1 MLHSFAILTLGCKVN
16 QYESQQIRQL
26 LETFGLTQ
34 IDDAQGPQLVI
45 INTCCVTHTAS
56 AKSRH
61 LINQAQKRGPAAVVI
76 CGCLPTVE
84 TDELKA
90 LGENVHVVKNRCDLA
105 ATLSRLVH
113 TESTVGTGPRAC
125 PLEGQ
130 PQGVAPTDPLSAVTS
145 PPYLHPTDT
154 LIRPESDAKVKCE
167 RDLCRSEEGTPNAPN
182 RVWEPELPPLTSFQ
196 NQTRA
201 FLKIQDGCDAFCSYC
216 IIPTARPHVRFKKPD
231 EVLAEAA
238 ALVAAGHQEIVLT
251 GVHIGSYGQTTAR
264 RHRWPT
270 AENPHLPALLNQ
282 VAQVPG
288 LSRIRL
294 SSLDPADVT
303 PALLDVFCAH
313 SNLMPHLHLSLQSG
327 SDAVLRRMARPYT
340 ADDFRAKVALI
351 RSRMDRPALT
361 TDIIVGFPGETNA
374 DFDQTV
380 ALAKEVA
387 FAKMHVFVFSARKGT
402 AAAKMQ
408 PKVPSEVKKA
418 RSRILRDLDLTLQ
431 SQFRAQFLGE
441 TAQVLIESTNGHAG
455 GRAERYF
462 EVKVVDR
469 SHSSH
474 ESYRSYSSGDIVA
487 VRLEEGAA
495 DSVTATPL
503 ASQGNCM

>member
-1 MLHSFAILTLGCKVN
+1 MLRTFAILSLGCKVN

-34 IDDAQGPQLVI
+34 TGTVHSPQLVVV
-45 INTCCVTHTAS
+45 NTCCVTHTAS

-61 LINQAQKRGPAAVVI
+61 LIRQAQKHGPAAVVI

-90 LGENVHVVKNRCDLA
+90 IGENVHVVKNRCDLT
-105 ATLSRLVH
+105 ATLRRLVH
-113 TESTVGTGPRAC
+113 TESTAPDSTPPAPAC
-125 PLEGQ
+125 AG
-130 PQGVAPTDPLSAVTS
+130 VTS
-145 PPYLHPTDT
+145 LPYRHPTET
-154 LIRPESDAKVKCE
+154 LIRAESDSKVKCE
-167 RDLCRSEEGTPNAPN
+167 KDLCRSQ
-182 RVWEPELPPLTSFQ
+182 ELPPLVSFQ
-196 NQTRA
+196 GQTRA

-216 IIPTARPHVRFKKPD
+216 IIPTARPDVRFKKLD
-231 EVLAEAA
+231 EILSEAA
-238 ALVAAGHQEIVLT
+238 ALVSAGHKEIVLT

-270 AENPHLPALLNQ
+270 EENPHLAVLLDR
-282 VAQVPG
+282 VAQIPG
-288 LSRIRL
+288 LARIRL

-303 PALLDVFCAH
+303 RPLLDVFCAH
-313 SNLMPHLHLSLQSG
+313 PNLMPHLHLSLQSG

-351 RSRMDRPALT
+351 RSRLDRPAIT
-361 TDIIVGFPGETNA
+361 TDIIVGFPGETDA
-374 DFDQTV
+374 DFEQTV

-387 FAKMHVFVFSARKGT
+387 FAKMHVFVFSPRKGT

-408 PKVPSEVKKA
+408 PKVPAEVKKA
-418 RSRILRDLDLTLQ
+418 RSQTLRNLDLALQ

-441 TAQVLIESTNGHAG
+441 TAQILIETTNGHAA

-462 EVKVVDR
+462 EVEVVHR
-469 SHSSH
+469 SY
-474 ESYRSYSSGDIVA
+474 ESYSSTKSYSSGDLVA
-487 VRLEEGAA
+487 VRLLQDTRG
-495 DSVTATPL
+495 SLLATTVRPI
-503 ASQGNCM
+503 A

>member
-1 MLHSFAILTLGCKVN
+1 MLRSFAILTLGCKVN

-26 LETFGLTQ
+26 LETFGLAQT
-34 IDDAQGPQLVI
+34 DAAHTPQLVV

-61 LINQAQKRGPAAVVI
+61 LINQAQKHGPTAVVI

-113 TESTVGTGPRAC
+113 TESTAPDSARPDRDPKRDASRLGTPPASA
-125 PLEGQ
+125 
-130 PQGVAPTDPLSAVTS
+130 GVMSS
-145 PPYLHPTDT
+145 PHLHPTDT

-167 RDLCRSEEGTPNAPN
+167 KDLCPSE
-182 RVWEPELPPLTSFQ
+182 ELPPLTSFQ

-216 IIPTARPHVRFKKPD
+216 IIPTARPHVRFKKP
-231 EVLAEAA
+231 EEILSEAT
-238 ALVAAGHQEIVLT
+238 ALVSAGHKEIVLT

-264 RHRWPT
+264 RRRWPT
-270 AENPHLPALLNQ
+270 TENPHLPTLLDQ
-282 VAQVPG
+282 VARVPG
-288 LSRIRL
+288 LARIRL

-313 SNLMPHLHLSLQSG
+313 PNLMPHLHLSLQSG
-327 SDAVLRRMARPYT
+327 SDNVLRRMARPYT

-351 RSRMDRPALT
+351 CSRLDRPAIT
-361 TDIIVGFPGETNA
+361 TDIIVGFPGETDA
-374 DFDQTV
+374 DFDQTM

-408 PKVPSEVKKA
+408 PKVPPEVKKA

-441 TAQVLIESTNGHAG
+441 MAQILIESTNSHAG

-462 EVKVVDR
+462 EVEVL
-469 SHSSH
+469 HGT
-474 ESYRSYSSGDIVA
+474 YRTNGTNGTYAAGDIVA
-487 VRLEEGAA
+487 ARLEENAA
-495 DSVTATPL
+495 NGVLATAIG
-503 ASQGNCM
+503 S